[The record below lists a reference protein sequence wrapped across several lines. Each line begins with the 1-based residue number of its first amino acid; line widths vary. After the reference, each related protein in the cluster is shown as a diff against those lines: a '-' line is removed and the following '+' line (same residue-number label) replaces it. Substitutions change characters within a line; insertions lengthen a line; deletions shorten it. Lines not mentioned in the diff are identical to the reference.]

1 LPKFLLPKKLIKK
14 LNKKIC
20 KKYIEKMKISLILFS
35 FLNSLIIILSQNRR
49 TEFSANDFVNSDVR
63 KSIDLTNTII
73 KIETVLTI
81 KCQRVDPIFTYRF
94 PLLKNNSQSLVHL
107 KATLKSVDGREEVS
121 GVKVNK
127 LNRISDTTYDFYEVN
142 FKNEPMN
149 NEEERIL
156 VIEEDYSGRLEM
168 LPKRITLKEDQ
179 LVVYSDTQN
188 YLSVYTTK
196 EQRTEV
202 ILPNDS
208 TEVLSYS
215 EAHAERLRDR
225 ILYHLNFAIEPL
237 RTIPLRIHYEYNHP
251 LTVFNYAHKIFEVS
265 HWGNVAI
272 EERYQIENVGAK
284 LEGEFG
290 RVDYDDRGRHGGRN
304 ALRRLRAK
312 LPLRSNNL
320 WYRDEIGNVST
331 SRAVRNVTS
340 LIFFI
345 FT

>member
-1 LPKFLLPKKLIKK
+1 
-14 LNKKIC
+14 
-20 KKYIEKMKISLILFS
+20 MKINLILFS
-35 FLNSLIIILSQNRR
+35 LLNTLILILTQNRR
-49 TEFSANDFVNSDVR
+49 TEFSSKDFVNSDVR
-63 KSIDLTNTII
+63 RTIDLTNTVI
-73 KIETVLTI
+73 KLETVLTI

-94 PLLKNNSQSLVHL
+94 PLLKNYSQSLVHL
-107 KATLKSVDGREEVS
+107 KASIKSVDGKEEVS

-127 LNRISDTTYDFYEVN
+127 LNRLSDGTYDFYEVN

-179 LVVYSDTQN
+179 LVVFSDYQN
-188 YLSVYTTK
+188 YLSVYNTN

-208 TEVLSYS
+208 TEVLSFT
-215 EAHAERLRDR
+215 EIHAERLRDR
-225 ILYHLNFAIEPL
+225 ILYHLNFVIEPL
-237 RTIPLRIHYEYNHP
+237 RTFPLRIHYEYNHP

-290 RVDYDDRGRHGGRN
+290 RVDYDERGRHGGRN
-304 ALRRLRAK
+304 ALKRLRAK

-331 SRAVRNVTS
+331 SRAVRNVS
-340 LIFFI
+340 SIIYIFLSIFI
-345 FT
+345 

>member
-1 LPKFLLPKKLIKK
+1 
-14 LNKKIC
+14 
-20 KKYIEKMKISLILFS
+20 MKISLILLS
-35 FLNSLIIILSQNRR
+35 FLNSLVFIFTQSRR
-49 TEFSANDFVNSDVR
+49 TEFSANDFINSDVR
-63 KSIDLTNTII
+63 RTIDLTNSII
-73 KIETVLTI
+73 KIETTLMI
-81 KCQRVDPIFTYRF
+81 KCHRVDPIFTYRF
-94 PLLKNNSQSLVHL
+94 PLLKNNSQNLVHL
-107 KATLKSVDGREEVS
+107 KASLRSVDGKEEVS
-121 GVKVNK
+121 GVVVNK
-127 LNRISDTTYDFYEVN
+127 LNRLSDSTYDFYEIN

-149 NEEERIL
+149 NEEERVL

-179 LVVYSDTQN
+179 LVVFSDTQN
-188 YLSVYTTK
+188 YLSVYTTN

-202 ILPNDS
+202 ILPNES
-208 TEVLSYS
+208 TEVLMFTEDNS
-215 EAHAERLRDR
+215 ERLRDR
-225 ILYHLNFAIEPL
+225 ILYHLNFAVESL

-290 RVDYDDRGRHGGRN
+290 RVDYDDRGRNGGKN
-304 ALRRLRAK
+304 ALRKLRAK

-331 SRAVRNVTS
+331 SRAVRNVKFNFN
-340 LIFFI
+340 LIFFLV
-345 FT
+345 